1 MKIKIILLLTV
12 LNFSQIFS
20 QDNLPKIS
28 LNDIQG
34 KRFDIASIAAN
45 KVIVF
50 SFWATW
56 CIPCINELDAISET
70 YQDWQNETNVKIIAV
85 SIDDTRSAY
94 RVKPLVKS
102 KNWKYE
108 ILFDT
113 NQEFKRA
120 INATSIP
127 YLIIVK
133 NDKILY
139 THSGYT
145 PGSEIELYEKIKE
158 FTSEN

>member
-1 MKIKIILLLTV
+1 MKIILLLTV

-28 LNDIQG
+28 LKNNFG
-34 KRFDIASIAAN
+34 KSIAISEIDT
-45 KVIVF
+45 KTVTVF

-56 CIPCINELDAISET
+56 CIPCLNELDAISEI
-70 YQDWQNETNVKIIAV
+70 YDDWQNETNVKIIAV
-85 SIDDTRSAY
+85 SIDDTRSAS
-94 RVKPLVKS
+94 RVKPLVNS
-102 KNWKYE
+102 KNWEYE

-120 INATSIP
+120 VNATSIP

-133 NDKILY
+133 NNKIVY
-139 THSGYT
+139 SHSGYT
-145 PGSEIELYEKIKE
+145 QGSEIELYEKIKE
-158 FTSEN
+158 FAYKN